1 MSTRSRSRL
10 PRGET
15 THPIPAA
22 VPQNFPICQPVV
34 YLYSNDQAAHDAA
47 LAAFNNEL
55 TRLPTTNA
63 FNNGGWVKD
72 PNSNHAYMISAPP
85 LPPPAP
91 TIPDT
96 VEVAAE
102 TRHQREER
110 LERFNRTREEAL
122 QRAAAAPK
130 RARERSSQPEGHVD
144 KRVQQKQLAE
154 ERKARK
160 EAYRKA
166 HPVARRPSQRNR
178 TPPSGNVIF
187 TRAMRRERVE
197 ADREFYVSGST
208 ESWDGRRKERVEGW
222 RQDVIPKDGHDDDD
236 AMEDVQDLGCQ
247 SRSSLAPE
255 DALEFAGSGS
265 GRLV

>member
-15 THPIPAA
+15 THPIPSA

-34 YLYSNDQAAHDAA
+34 YLYSNDQAAHHAA
-47 LAAFNNEL
+47 LAKFNDDVA
-55 TRLPTTNA
+55 RLPTTNTLI
-63 FNNGGWVKD
+63 GEGWIKD
-72 PNSNHAYMISAPP
+72 PNANHAYMISAPP

-91 TIPDT
+91 TIPNPM
-96 VEVAAE
+96 EVAAE

-110 LERFNRTREEAL
+110 LERFNKTREEAL

-130 RARERSSQPEGHVD
+130 RARERPSQPEGHID
-144 KRVQQKQLAE
+144 KRTQQKQLAE

-160 EAYRKA
+160 DAYRKA
-166 HPVARRPSQRNR
+166 HPAARRRSQRNR

-187 TRAMRRERVE
+187 TRAMRRELVE

-208 ESWDGRRKERVEGW
+208 ESWDGRRKDRVEGW
-222 RQDVIPKDGHDDDD
+222 RQDVIPNHGHDDDD

-265 GRLV
+265 GGLV